1 MSEFYLG
8 AINKNTNQYE
18 NIFYVQKPNKY
29 KCVGCDQDLILRKGQ
44 INFQSFIHKNNYP
57 CDYFKNP
64 TSVQLFSDAKM
75 FLRSLIMNNQVDI
88 YRRCK
93 ICMCNCLIDL
103 PVVDDT
109 KSVIIDYGIEH
120 NHIDMVYL
128 DQDQNLIC
136 GFEVYDGINKISPV
150 EYECYQITLMDL
162 VYQITKNLATE
173 KIELIC
179 SKRIICTGC
188 E

>member
-1 MSEFYLG
+1 
-8 AINKNTNQYE
+8 
-18 NIFYVQKPNKY
+18 
-29 KCVGCDQDLILRKGQ
+29 
-44 INFQSFIHKNNYP
+44 
-57 CDYFKNP
+57 
-64 TSVQLFSDAKM
+64 
-75 FLRSLIMNNQVDI
+75 MNNQVDI

-103 PVVDDT
+103 PVFDDT